1 MPALLMPKATAVWL
15 VDNTILTFDQIA
27 KLCGMHSLEI
37 QAISDGEV
45 SSGIIGLD
53 PIANGQLTREEI
65 SRCEADPNTELKLI
79 KPDIPVSTGKPKGA
93 RYTPISKRND
103 KPDAIA
109 WLLKHQEELNDSQ
122 IGRLVGTTRPTI
134 NAVRDHTHWNASNL
148 RPRHPVELGLC
159 TRVEIDAEITK
170 AREKKARQAK
180 KKSKTQARPAVIDP
194 AVETPTQVMPIS
206 GALEPIQ
213 DEPIQDAPL
222 REEPMP
228 EDTPPP
234 PNAPID
240 TGSEAAVGAEPS
252 PGSAQDTGSEET
264 PAVPPLEDSPQDE
277 SSRDDS
283 TDPSGTL

>member
-1 MPALLMPKATAVWL
+1 ML
-15 VDNTILTFDQIA
+15 FR
-27 KLCGMHSLEI
+27 S
-37 QAISDGEV
+37 
-45 SSGIIGLD
+45 
-53 PIANGQLTREEI
+53 
-65 SRCEADPNTELKLI
+65 
-79 KPDIPVSTGKPKGA
+79 
-93 RYTPISKRND
+93 ISKRND

-109 WLLKHQEELNDSQ
+109 WLLKNQEDLSDAQ
-122 IGRLVGTTRPTI
+122 ISRLVGTTKPTI
-134 NAVRDHTHWNASNL
+134 NAVRDRTHWNSSNL

-194 AVETPTQVMPIS
+194 AV
-206 GALEPIQ
+206 
-213 DEPIQDAPL
+213 
-222 REEPMP
+222 
-228 EDTPPP
+228 
-234 PNAPID
+234 
-240 TGSEAAVGAEPS
+240 AEPS

>member
-27 KLCGMHSLEI
+27 KLCGLHSLEI

-194 AVETPTQVMPIS
+194 AV
-206 GALEPIQ
+206 
-213 DEPIQDAPL
+213 
-222 REEPMP
+222 
-228 EDTPPP
+228 
-234 PNAPID
+234 
-240 TGSEAAVGAEPS
+240 AEPS